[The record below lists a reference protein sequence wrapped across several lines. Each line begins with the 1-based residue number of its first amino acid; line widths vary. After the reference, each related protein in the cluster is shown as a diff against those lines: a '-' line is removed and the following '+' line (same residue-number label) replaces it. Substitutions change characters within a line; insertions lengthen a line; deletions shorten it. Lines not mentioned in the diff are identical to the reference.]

1 MELDKEIFSG
11 KKISDLIEDVYN
23 KQKDQEEAIKTEVER
38 LSSFIEG
45 AGDAIVIIPHIK
57 ELFDTNVKNND
68 VLLKILQLFKQN
80 SEGKKASDQESDLL
94 SEKDIQQLFEEV
106 STVHVKKDQNKLP
119 E

>member
-1 MELDKEIFSG
+1 MELEKIVFAD
-11 KKISDLIEDVYN
+11 KKISDIIEDVYN
-23 KQKDQEEAIKTEVER
+23 KQKDQEQAIKQEVER

-80 SEGKKASDQESDLL
+80 SEAKKAGDQDSDLL

-106 STVHVKKDQNKLP
+106 SSINVPVNQKKLP
-119 E
+119 K